1 MGLRLRPILSAA
13 MLALAV
19 VSTPA
24 LSQDGGWFIGAG
36 GGQTKFEGGC
46 TAFPGPG
53 SCDDNGTY
61 WKVFGGYQFNAYF
74 GFELGYADFG
84 KMERQTTGVGSDT
97 FEATAFESVLVVTIP
112 FTQAFSIYGKYGIY
126 RWDVDSSAT
135 GPAAFTA
142 SSSGRDITYGFGVKY
157 DLTKNFALRLE
168 WQRYF
173 DVGDALT
180 GSFDVEAS
188 LLGIAIKF

>member
-1 MGLRLRPILSAA
+1 

-36 GGQTKFEGGC
+36 GGITKFKGAC
-46 TAFPGPG
+46 SATAFSGPG
-53 SCDDNGTY
+53 SCDDNGTFL
-61 WKVFGGYQFNAYF
+61 KVFGGYQFNAYF

-84 KMERQTTGVGSDT
+84 EMERISTGVGTNT
-97 FEATAFESVLVVTIP
+97 FEAKGFESTLVVTVP
-112 FTQAFSIYGKYGIY
+112 FTPAFSIYGKYGLY
-126 RWDVDSSAT
+126 RWDVDSAST

-142 SSSGRDITYGFGVKY
+142 SNTGRDITFGFGAKY
-157 DLTKNFALRLE
+157 DLTKNVALRLE

-173 DVGDALT
+173 DVGDAIT
-180 GSFDVEAS
+180 GSFDVDAS
-188 LLGIAIKF
+188 LIGIAIKF